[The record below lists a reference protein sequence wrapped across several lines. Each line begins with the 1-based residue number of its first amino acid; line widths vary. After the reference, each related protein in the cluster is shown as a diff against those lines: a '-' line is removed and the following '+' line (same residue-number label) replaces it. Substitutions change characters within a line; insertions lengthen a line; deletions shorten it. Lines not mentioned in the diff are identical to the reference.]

1 MDSAFVGFV
10 SVWPTVALI
19 GLMAP
24 VAVLFLFSRGGMVVL
39 LNLGLAF
46 GVAASLSVAL
56 LNSGEAAAARDG
68 AIAVAV
74 FFVTALCVG
83 AIVVSSK
90 ALSAAAAT
98 QLVAASGLGRSNA
111 VMPSEFAE
119 ASVAGSNGTMI
130 DIDLYKRTE
139 AALRERESELFQL
152 VDMIPSHVWRLTPD
166 GEPAFFNKR
175 MVEYLGVDVGDMAK
189 TGVTR
194 LEVLLG
200 FVHPEDATEFKD
212 ALNRSIQ
219 TGGPFSLRYRLRR
232 SDGAY
237 RWMSTRA
244 EPLRDG
250 SGRILQWFGLC
261 HDIDDQMRL
270 YSELEEREARIRR
283 LVDSDIIGIVI
294 WDLDGRIIDANDS
307 FLLTVGYDR
316 EDLQA
321 GLRWY
326 DMTPPEWQ
334 AEHTRYEAEELKGT
348 GKMQPREKEFFRK
361 DGTRVPV
368 LIGAACFEGQS
379 SQGVAYILD
388 LSERKRAEAALRD
401 RESELAQ
408 LVDMLPVYIR
418 RLTPE
423 GEPVFFNKRLTDF
436 IGVGLMDIRAT
447 EASRLAPAIDDFV
460 HPDEAAQVMGTL
472 RRAVT
477 TGEDYIM
484 RYRMRGADGVYRW
497 IETRAEPLRNQ
508 DGTIAQWYSVSLDID
523 DEVRAQ
529 AALRERERELSQL
542 VDIVPVH
549 IRRLTPEGDPVFFNK
564 RLIDFLGMAVAD
576 LDRMGLERPAAAMQ
590 ALVHPDDLPHVR
602 EVVRQSLAA
611 GEPYAMKYRI
621 RRADGSYRWVDGRAE
636 PVRDERGAISQWYSV
651 SFDIDDQVHAQEA
664 LRERERLLGQRVE
677 SLPALIFCAAP
688 NGEPTYR
695 SRQLQEFLGF
705 NVNDRVAPDGSR
717 LTGTLDFVIHPDD
730 LATVKEQ
737 YAHSLSTGEPYA
749 LRHRLRRADG
759 EYRWVETRAAPMR
772 NANGE
777 IVQWNAICLDIE
789 DQVRAQ
795 DELRLAREKMARAS
809 QAASLAELSA
819 SIAHEINQPLA
830 AVVANSYACRRW
842 LTLEPPNL
850 DRAQKTVERI
860 IRDANSASDVV
871 NGIRALFKSST
882 DARVSTTVAH
892 IIADAADLMAEEA
905 RRHRVRMNVEVE
917 PEMPVMTL
925 DRVQLQQVLINL
937 MRNGME
943 AMEAGA
949 DPKLISV
956 RAFKRGAVIQVNVR
970 DQGSGVA
977 SPDKIFDPFFT
988 TKKDGMGMG
997 LAVCRSIV
1005 ESHGGKLSVESN
1017 EGGGATFVFTLP
1029 IGLKK

>member
-83 AIVVSSK
+83 AIVVSGKS
-90 ALSAAAAT
+90 LSAAAAT

-175 MVEYLGVDVGDMAK
+175 MVEYLGVDVGGMAK

-334 AEHTRYEAEELKGT
+334 AEHTRYEAEELKAT

-636 PVRDERGAISQWYSV
+636 PVRDESGAISQWYSV

-664 LRERERLLGQRVE
+664 LRERERLLGQMVE

-1029 IGLKK
+1029 IGLKQ